1 MTTNV
6 KRNKLL
12 KFVAGEARSR
22 QFAITGEYN
31 YIFIAQVFKKI
42 FCFLRFSF
50 QCISNNFRSVTPQG
64 IRSVRHLEQRESA
77 HI

>member
-1 MTTNV
+1 MANNV
-6 KRNKLL
+6 KSNKLL
-12 KFVAGEARSR
+12 KFVAGEARRR

-31 YIFIAQVFKKI
+31 YIFTAQVFKKI
-42 FCFLRFSF
+42 LRFLIFSF
-50 QCISNNFRSVTPQG
+50 QCISNNFRSVIPQG